1 MSSLE
6 ERSKRIRVFR
16 NGDIYDRG
24 RRLVINPRVYRN
36 FEQFLSR
43 LSKDL
48 NLTNGAARRVF
59 ALTTGQ
65 PVASLD
71 DLADNGIYIASAG
84 DALKRIPYLV
94 DPSATTG
101 SQMQLPQHEPPGR
114 RLWHAATVVPRRVFK
129 QGVLEAGTSGE
140 ELRDREHTLFGPTS
154 KAYKITVFHNGE
166 ASIPGVSSVL
176 NYRNCRS
183 FEQFLRHLTELLR
196 GSVRKVYDAETGG
209 RINNLRQLRDGQ
221 NIVVAT
227 SMAEGFK
234 RVPYLFPDG
243 RRGAV
248 EQDTPRVARFF
259 PNGDALHTGQVVT
272 ITKKMF
278 PTMQRLLD
286 HLNTKIHMVTGTI
299 HKIYSLTGQR
309 QHTVDDL
316 ASGADY
322 VVVSNNDAF
331 IAVQYNINALG
342 HLHRTSIINHD
353 PSTTAVTRRI
363 RKLRKRK
370 KNEGD
375 ATQPA
380 ESADDSEDQ
389 GYQTDVTS
397 TVVKRVV
404 KKKKA
409 RAPTHEEETPAVQH
423 TATTKTADAP
433 PRAVSPSENIEHD
446 DYHRRLPPASTTA
459 IAAASAASSSNPAPA
474 AAVALLVYGPQTRE
488 EAGWKPAAAPAQHI
502 EVASVAVKP
511 HVPLE
516 HQPQIQHHG
525 EPPAAAS
532 TTAAEK
538 SADMSGFMKGTDVGA
553 FMKGAKTHV
562 EAAELEKPS
571 SREANTKAQKA
582 PPPRGENEESEEG
595 HSFFS
600 KGKEHTTQHKP
611 DEETSEG
618 QGFFTKGKDYTT
630 QQKPDEEKSEGQGF
644 FTKGKKQTI
653 QVKSEEEEIEGR
665 GFFTKGKKQVE
676 TVRITDTESTRP
688 AHNGNAQVGEEAP
701 PAQSTITFVKKSDT
715 EGYFTKGS
723 QKLAAPHLSSSTSTT
738 TSVVSKKKGRDG
750 QAGEVEE
757 EVVSLPPGPE
767 VTAGPADANEMYGES
782 SAVRVLKSTHPVHG
796 MSSYSSSPS
805 ATRRES
811 VGENEEEEEEVVEY
825 ETVTTKVPGKKTRS
839 LLPGLPRKK
848 TNS

>member
-1 MSSLE
+1 MSAIE

-36 FEQFLSR
+36 FEQ
-43 LSKDL
+43 DL

-59 ALTTGQ
+59 ALTTGH

-94 DPSATTG
+94 DPSAATG

-114 RLWHAATVVPRRVFK
+114 RLWHGATVVPRRVFK

-209 RINNLRQLRDGQ
+209 RINNLRQVRDGQ

-227 SMAEGFK
+227 SMAESFK

-243 RRGAV
+243 RRGIA

-286 HLNTKIHMVTGTI
+286 HLNAKIHMVTGTI

-316 ASGADY
+316 ATGADY

-370 KNEGD
+370 KKNGD
-375 ATQPA
+375 AAQAA
-380 ESADDSEDQ
+380 EAADDSEDQ
-389 GYQTDVTS
+389 GYQTDVTTS
-397 TVVKRVV
+397 VVKRIV

-409 RAPTHEEETPAVQH
+409 RAPTHEEEASAAQH
-423 TATTKTADAP
+423 KTTVETIDVP
-433 PRAVSPSENIEHD
+433 PRVSPAENVQYD
-446 DYHRRLPPASTTA
+446 DYHRRLPPASTAA
-459 IAAASAASSSNPAPA
+459 IAAASSAANSSPAPA
-474 AAVALLVYGPQTRE
+474 TAVTLLVYGPQTRE
-488 EAGWKPAAAPAQHI
+488 EAGWRPTPEPAPQ
-502 EVASVAVKP
+502 VDVTSVAVKP
-511 HVPLE
+511 PLATE
-516 HQPQIQHHG
+516 RQPQIQHHG
-525 EPPAAAS
+525 NPPAAAVS
-532 TTAAEK
+532 TTAEK
-538 SADMSGFMKGTDVGA
+538 GADMSGFMKGTDMSG
-553 FMKGAKTHV
+553 FMKGAKTPV
-562 EAAELEKPS
+562 ETVELEKPL
-571 SREANTKAQKA
+571 SRGANAKLQKE
-582 PPPRGENEESEEG
+582 PPSPGENEEHEES
-595 HSFFS
+595 H
-600 KGKEHTTQHKP
+600 
-611 DEETSEG
+611 
-618 QGFFTKGKDYTT
+618 GFFTKGKKQTKQQKPEETT
-630 QQKPDEEKSEGQGF
+630 QQKTEEEESVGQGF
-644 FTKGKKQTI
+644 FTKGKKL
-653 QVKSEEEEIEGR
+653 
-665 GFFTKGKKQVE
+665 VE
-676 TVRITDTESTRP
+676 TVRITDTESTWT
-688 AHNGNAQVGEEAP
+688 AHSGGAPIADEAP
-701 PAQSTITFVKKSDT
+701 FAQSTITFVKKSDT

-723 QKLAAPHLSSSTSTT
+723 QKLAAPHLSPATSTT
-738 TSVVSKKKGRDG
+738 TSVVSKKKERDG
-750 QAGEVEE
+750 QGGEVEE

-767 VTAGPADANEMYGES
+767 AAAGPADANEMYGES
-782 SAVRVLKSTHPVHG
+782 SVVRVLKSTHPVHG

-811 VGENEEEEEEVVEY
+811 VGENDDEEEEEVVEY
-825 ETVTTKVPGKKTRS
+825 ETVTTKGPSKKTRS
-839 LLPGLPRKK
+839 LLPGLPRRK
-848 TNS
+848 TNA